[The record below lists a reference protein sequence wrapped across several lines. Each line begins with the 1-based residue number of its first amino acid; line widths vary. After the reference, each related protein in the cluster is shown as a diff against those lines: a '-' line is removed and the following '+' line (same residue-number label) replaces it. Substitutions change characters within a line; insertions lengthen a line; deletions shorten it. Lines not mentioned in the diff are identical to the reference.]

1 MNLNILIGFPISFD
15 ELFAPAS
22 SVVDEEKGRA
32 RDLKQLKF
40 SPDRRKERAQPNTSI
55 NEGRIFFEQ
64 FRVTKIQISDSNE
77 QN

>member
-22 SVVDEEKGRA
+22 SVFEEKGRA

-40 SPDRRKERAQPNTSI
+40 SPDRRKERAQPNPSI

-64 FRVTKIQISDSNE
+64 FRVTKIQIPDSNE